1 MTMRRKRFLLEMT
14 YDPASA
20 NPLHGNPLL
29 TRADVERGLRDLFA
43 PLLPYFS
50 AGCARVRLD
59 GAAAH
64 FDRAAA
70 DLEGFARPLWGL
82 TPLAAGGGE
91 FEHWEL
97 YRQGLANGTDPDH
110 PEYWGTV
117 NGIDQ
122 RMVELAA
129 IGFTLRMLPHLV
141 WDPLPQK
148 AKDNLA
154 AYLKH
159 ARRFDYADNNWKF
172 FRILVDL
179 GLEQCGVEFDRS
191 YTDTYLRELE
201 GFYIDDGW
209 YRDGNVRRIDHYIPF
224 AMHFYGLI
232 YSKLATGDAQRV
244 ADYKERARLFAR
256 DIQHWFDEDGGTLAF
271 GRSLTYRFACGGFWG
286 ALAFAD
292 VEALPW
298 GVVKGHFLRHLR
310 WWSRLPIAN
319 RDGVLSIGYGY
330 PNLFMSESYNSAG
343 SPYWALK
350 AFLPLALPPDHPFWT
365 AEEVPAGFDDR
376 PVPLRHPGM
385 VSFHTPGNV
394 VALCSGQQNWQM
406 RAGSEKYAKFVY
418 SSRYGFSVEVDERA
432 YHSGAFDGALAL
444 SDDGRHYRVRETNE
458 TARIAGDKLHA
469 VWKPWSDVTV
479 ETWLLP
485 ANPWHIRVHRITT
498 PRPLH
503 GTEGGF
509 AIGRAD
515 LNADE
520 YIDGAGRGVARSAT
534 DVSAILDL
542 GGGREGRAFRAL
554 PNTNLIVSKTIV
566 PQLRGD
572 IPAGTHILVTAA
584 MALPAGDAAEA
595 ALANPPAAPD
605 LGALE
610 ALFAHEGVD
619 VSAILVPERF

>member
-1 MTMRRKRFLLEMT
+1 MT
-14 YDPASA
+14 YDPVSA
-20 NPLHGNPLL
+20 NPLSGNPL
-29 TRADVERGLRDLFA
+29 TSRDDVVGGLHALFD

-50 AGCARVRLD
+50 EGGARVRLD

-82 TPLAAGGGE
+82 TPLAAGGGS

-97 YRQGLANGTDPDH
+97 YRRGLANGTDPEH
-110 PEYWGTV
+110 PEYWGAV
-117 NGIDQ
+117 NSTDQ

-129 IGFTLRMLPHLV
+129 IGFTMRMVPQHV
-141 WDPLPQK
+141 WAPLSQK

-154 AYLKH
+154 AYLLH
-159 ARRFDYADNNWKF
+159 ARQFDYADNNWKF

-179 GLEQCGVEFDRS
+179 GLEECGVDFDRS
-191 YTDTYLRELE
+191 LTEKYLEELD
-201 GFYIDDGW
+201 GFYLGEGW

-232 YSKLATGDAQRV
+232 YAKLARGDEKRV
-244 ADYKERARLFAR
+244 AAYKERAVAFAK
-256 DIQHWFDEDGGTLAF
+256 DIRHWFDEDGGTLAF

-298 GVVKGHFLRHLR
+298 GEIKGQFMRHLR
-310 WWSRLPIAN
+310 WWADKPIAHGN
-319 RDGVLSIGYGY
+319 GVLSVGYGY

-350 AFLPLALPPDHPFWT
+350 AFLPLALGADHPFWT
-365 AEEVPAGFDDR
+365 AEETPAVIDET
-376 PVPLRHPGM
+376 PIPLKHPGM
-385 VSFHTPGNV
+385 VMMHTKGNV
-394 VALCSGQQNWQM
+394 VALSSGQQNWQM
-406 RAGSEKYAKFVY
+406 RNGTEKYAKFVY

-432 YHSGAFDGALAL
+432 YHQGAFDGALAF

-458 TARIAGDKLHA
+458 VAQIAGDTLNA
-469 VWKPWSDVTV
+469 RWKPWSDVSV

-498 PRPLH
+498 PRALH
-503 GTEGGF
+503 ATEGGF

-515 LNADE
+515 LNADRLRE
-520 YIDGAGRGVARSAT
+520 EAGRAVAHSAT
-534 DVSAILDL
+534 DLSVIVDL
-542 GGGREGRAFRAL
+542 AGTRDGRTQKAY
-554 PNTNLIVSKTIV
+554 PNTNLIVSKTLV

-572 IPAGTHILVTAA
+572 IAAGTTVLVTAA
-584 MALPAGDAAEA
+584 MAMPAGSEAEA
-595 ALANPPAAPD
+595 ALNKPPAAPD
-605 LGALE
+605 LAALE
-610 ALFAHEGVD
+610 ALFAREGID